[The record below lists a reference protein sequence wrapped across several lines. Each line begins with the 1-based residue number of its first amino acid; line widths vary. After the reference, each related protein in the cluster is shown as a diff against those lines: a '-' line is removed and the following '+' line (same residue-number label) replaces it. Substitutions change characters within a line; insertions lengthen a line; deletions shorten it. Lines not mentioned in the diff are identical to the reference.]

1 MSFSLIHIKLAIW
14 YHLVDKT
21 IVEQKGKKLT
31 LNKELYIPSK
41 WYMQCMNYN
50 VCCWCCCS
58 VTQSCLTLCDPV
70 DCSPPGSSVHGILQA
85 RILEWVTMPSS
96 RILEDLSW
104 RMLEKRSRKI
114 LQIFPIQGL
123 NVRLLCVLHW
133 QAGSLPLVLPGKG
146 EGNDFPDE
154 STCLFTERVNN
165 QPTFNP
171 VKSLTLGLGTERE
184 NLELI
189 SELLKL
195 PLENIPSR

>member
-1 MSFSLIHIKLAIW
+1 
-14 YHLVDKT
+14 
-21 IVEQKGKKLT
+21 
-31 LNKELYIPSK
+31 
-41 WYMQCMNYN
+41 MQCMNYN
-50 VCCWCCCS
+50 VCCWCCCL
-58 VTQSCLTLCDPV
+58 VTQLCLTLCDPV
-70 DCSPPGSSVHGILQA
+70 DCSPPGSSVHGILQK
-85 RILEWVTMPSS
+85 R
-96 RILEDLSW
+96 SW
-104 RMLEKRSRKI
+104 RILEKRSRKI

-123 NVRLLCVLHW
+123 NVHLLCVLHW

-171 VKSLTLGLGTERE
+171 VKSLTLGLGTKRE

-195 PLENIPSR
+195 PLENIPSRSFNFADSSCYMLSKHV